1 MHYAHVVQGFFIR
14 RINRFVAEVEIGDR
28 REMVHVK
35 NTGRLKELLVPQ
47 AKVYLEVS
55 DRKGRKYKHS
65 LIAVEKG
72 DMLVN
77 IDSQLPNVVVHEAL
91 VAGKVQELGPVIG
104 VKREVSYGR
113 SRFDLY
119 FERDGR
125 KGFMEVKGV
134 TLEKDGVAMFP
145 DAPTVRGKKHL
156 LELVQA
162 VKEGYAGV
170 VFFLVQMK
178 GVQKFAPH
186 IEMDPPFAAALKEAA
201 EAGVEILAYDSE
213 VSPQKIRIGDPLPV
227 DL

>member
-1 MHYAHVVQGFFIR
+1 
-14 RINRFVAEVEIGDR
+14 
-28 REMVHVK
+28 
-35 NTGRLKELLVPQ
+35 
-47 AKVYLEVS
+47 
-55 DRKGRKYKHS
+55 
-65 LIAVEKG
+65 
-72 DMLVN
+72 
-77 IDSQLPNVVVHEAL
+77 
-91 VAGKVQELGPVIG
+91 
-104 VKREVSYGR
+104 
-113 SRFDLY
+113 
-119 FERDGR
+119 
-125 KGFMEVKGV
+125 MEVKGV

-145 DAPTVRGKKHL
+145 DAPTVRGRKHL

>member
-1 MHYAHVVQGFFIR
+1 
-14 RINRFVAEVEIGDR
+14 
-28 REMVHVK
+28 
-35 NTGRLKELLVPQ
+35 
-47 AKVYLEVS
+47 
-55 DRKGRKYKHS
+55 
-65 LIAVEKG
+65 
-72 DMLVN
+72 MLVN

-113 SRFDLY
+113 FALDLY
-119 FERDGR
+119 FEGTAGRDSWR
-125 KGFMEVKGV
+125 SKGNAG
-134 TLEKDGVAMFP
+134 KDGVAMFP
-145 DAPTVRGKKHL
+145 DAPTVRGRKHL

-201 EAGVEILAYDSE
+201 EAGRRDTGLRFRGISA
-213 VSPQKIRIGDPLPV
+213 KDPYRRSAAGRSV
-227 DL
+227 KR

>member
-1 MHYAHVVQGFFIR
+1 MHYAHVVQGLFIR

-145 DAPTVRGKKHL
+145 DAPTVRGRKHL